1 MYLKFNP
8 TTTKIVDLFQPIVV
22 HFAQA
27 YSIISEE
34 NLQVKSREILYS
46 RLTLVLMTLN
56 KQTKKIDSL
65 TLQIRK
71 YYKEAN

>member
-22 HFAQA
+22 YFAQA

-46 RLTLVLMTLN
+46 CLTLVLMTLN
-56 KQTKKIDSL
+56 KQQQKNRFSDS
-65 TLQIRK
+65 TNTQIL
-71 YYKEAN
+71 